1 MHYIG
6 TNHVGTSII
15 MEKKKKRAS
24 YKNASGLV
32 LSLQARSDDQAAKQR
47 IVSVAFLGN

>member
-15 MEKKKKRAS
+15 MEKKEESILQECKWPGPLSAS
-24 YKNASGLV
+24 
-32 LSLQARSDDQAAKQR
+32 
-47 IVSVAFLGN
+47 